1 MPIIKKREIEMLAQM
16 NGEEIERFLENLP
29 ATKDQIEG
37 LFDFLEMKLEAQPCN
52 HTNRFTMQYVMQNMM
67 DFGKVSG
74 WLSNNGGYCDCKIVS
89 EISVPWTATFGDS

>member
-16 NGEEIERFLENLP
+16 NGEEIERFLRNLP

-37 LFDFLEMKLEAQPCN
+37 LFDFLEMKLESQPCN
-52 HTNRFTMQYVMQNMM
+52 HTNRFTMQYVMQNRM
-67 DFGKVSG
+67 DFAKVSG

-89 EISVPWTATFGDS
+89 EISVPWRQVL